1 MNISKRTSSI
11 ARGINSAFW
20 FNKLKAF
27 FTVDILVILVSFGL
41 FCYHSYQTIPAD
53 EYVRRFDIYGESYD
67 SLILKLV
74 TDESIYR
81 FPMSEY
87 IYFIG
92 ITMIVACSYQVL
104 NLLGSFTYTARIRK
118 KLKPLNEL
126 ALKAEAISEVPLD
139 TTKFEELEEAILKV
153 PADKSGA
160 RIATGDEDLA
170 SIEAALNN
178 LLYRMQDARMQQAR
192 FVDDASHELR
202 TPIAVIQGYANMLDR
217 WGKDDPAVLEE
228 SIKAIKNESDNMKEL
243 IDQLLFLARGD
254 NGRQKLSMERID
266 LGAVMREVWEESTM
280 IDPDHKYLIEDG
292 DNCYIYGDFAMIKQ
306 SIRIFVQNAAKYS
319 DKGNNIRLCVR
330 NNGNKIAYI
339 VQDEGIG
346 IAGEELSHIFERF
359 YRSDKA
365 RNSSTGGSGLGL
377 SIAKWIIDAHKGN
390 VEVLSRQDIG
400 TRITVSFDTSDIRA
414 NESRGLKFC

>member
-1 MNISKRTSSI
+1 MNNVNKRTSSI
-11 ARGINSAFW
+11 ARGINIAFW

-27 FTVDILVILVSFGL
+27 FTLDLLILLVSFGV
-41 FCYHSYQTIPAD
+41 FCYNSFQTVPENEA
-53 EYVRRFDIYGESYD
+53 VRSFTISGDNYNNVVLNFFTD
-67 SLILKLV
+67 S
-74 TDESIYR
+74 SQYS
-81 FPMSEY
+81 FPMREY
-87 IYFIG
+87 IYFTG
-92 ITMIVACSYQVL
+92 IILSVAVAYQLL
-104 NLLGSFTYTARIRK
+104 NLLMSFTHTSRIRR

-153 PADKSGA
+153 PADKNGA
-160 RIATGDEDLA
+160 KIYTGDEDLA
-170 SIEAALNN
+170 SIEAALNS
-178 LLYRMQDARMQQAR
+178 LLYRMQEARMQQAR

-228 SIKAIKNESDNMKEL
+228 SINAIKNESENMKEL

-254 NGRQKLSMERID
+254 NGRQKLSMEKVNISE
-266 LGAVMREVWEESTM
+266 VMREVWEESTM
-280 IDPDHKYLIEDG
+280 IDSDHKYFFEENEDCFING
-292 DNCYIYGDFAMIKQ
+292 DLAMIKQ

-319 DKGNNIRLCVR
+319 DKGNSIKLSVKKSD
-330 NNGNKIAYI
+330 GKVVYV

-377 SIAKWIIDAHKGN
+377 SIAKWIIDAHKGT
-390 VEVLSRQDIG
+390 VEVLSRQEIG
-400 TRITVSFDTSDIRA
+400 TRITVSFDCYVPA
-414 NESRGLKFC
+414 V

>member
-1 MNISKRTSSI
+1 MNNNVSKRTSSI
-11 ARGINSAFW
+11 ARGINTAFW

-27 FTVDILVILVSFGL
+27 FTLDILILLSSFGL
-41 FCYHSYQTIPAD
+41 FGYNSFLTIPEE
-53 EYVRRFDIYGESYD
+53 EYVRSFTITGKSY
-67 SLILKLV
+67 
-74 TDESIYR
+74 TD
-81 FPMSEY
+81 
-87 IYFIG
+87 
-92 ITMIVACSYQVL
+92 VVL
-104 NLLGSFTYTARIRK
+104 NLFTDNNLYSFPMHDYVYFTGIVLTVVIAYQLLNLLFSFTHTSRIRR

-126 ALKAEAISEVPLD
+126 AMQAEAISEVPLD

-153 PADKSGA
+153 PADKNGA
-160 RIATGDEDLA
+160 TISTGDEDLA
-170 SIEAALNN
+170 SIEAALNS
-178 LLYRMQDARMQQAR
+178 LLHRMQEARMQQAR

-228 SIKAIKNESDNMKEL
+228 SIKAIKNESENMKEL

-254 NGRQKLSMERID
+254 NGRQKLAMEKTD
-266 LGAVMREVWEESTM
+266 LSELMKEVWEESAM
-280 IDPDHKYLIEDG
+280 IDPDHNYAFEGSESCFIECDQ
-292 DNCYIYGDFAMIKQ
+292 AMIKQ

-319 DKGNNIRLCVR
+319 AKGDTIKLAVKKKDDKVE
-330 NNGNKIAYI
+330 YI

-390 VEVLSRQDIG
+390 VEVLSRQEIG
-400 TRITVSFDTSDIRA
+400 TRITVSFV
-414 NESRGLKFC
+414 

>member
-1 MNISKRTSSI
+1 MNNVTKRTSSI
-11 ARGINSAFW
+11 ARGINTAFW

-27 FTVDILVILVSFGL
+27 FTLDLLIILASLGL
-41 FCYHSYQTIPAD
+41 FGYNSYLTIP
-53 EYVRRFDIYGESYD
+53 ESEIIKSFSITGESYKNAVLNYFTD
-67 SLILKLV
+67 SSQYI
-74 TDESIYR
+74 
-81 FPMSEY
+81 FPMGDL
-87 IYFIG
+87 IFFLRI
-92 ITMIVACSYQVL
+92 ILTVTVTYQLL
-104 NLLGSFTYTARIRK
+104 NLLFSFTHTARIRR
-118 KLKPLNEL
+118 KLRPLNEL

-153 PADKSGA
+153 PADKNGA

-178 LLYRMQDARMQQAR
+178 LLYRMQEARMQQAR

-217 WGKDDPAVLEE
+217 WGKDDPSVLDE
-228 SIKAIKNESDNMKEL
+228 SIKAIKHESENMKDL

-254 NGRQKLSMERID
+254 NGRQKLSLERTN
-266 LGAVMREVWEESTM
+266 LTEVMREVWEESIM
-280 IDPDHKYLIEDG
+280 IDPDHKYLFEDSEDCFISG
-292 DNCYIYGDFAMIKQ
+292 DTAMIKQ

-319 DKGNNIRLCVR
+319 DKGNTIKLSVKNTGSNVV
-330 NNGNKIAYI
+330 YS

-346 IAGEELSHIFERF
+346 IAGDELSHIFERF

-377 SIAKWIIDAHKGN
+377 SIAKWIIDAHKGT
-390 VEVLSRQDIG
+390 VEVLSRQEIG
-400 TRITVSFDTSDIRA
+400 TRITVSFEQCA
-414 NESRGLKFC
+414 

>member
-1 MNISKRTSSI
+1 MNNVNKRTSSI
-11 ARGINSAFW
+11 ARGINIAFW

-27 FTVDILVILVSFGL
+27 FTLDLLILLVSFGM
-41 FCYHSYQTIPAD
+41 FCYNSFQTVPENEA
-53 EYVRRFDIYGESYD
+53 VRSFTISGENYNNVVLNFFTD
-67 SLILKLV
+67 SSKY
-74 TDESIYR
+74 S
-81 FPMSEY
+81 FPMREY
-87 IYFIG
+87 IYFTG
-92 ITMIVACSYQVL
+92 IILSVAVVYQLL
-104 NLLGSFTYTARIRK
+104 NLLMSFTHTSRIRR

-153 PADKSGA
+153 PADKNGA
-160 RIATGDEDLA
+160 KIYTGDEDLA
-170 SIEAALNN
+170 SIEAALNS
-178 LLYRMQDARMQQAR
+178 LLYRMQEARMQQAR

-228 SIKAIKNESDNMKEL
+228 SINAIKNESENMKEL

-254 NGRQKLSMERID
+254 NGRQKLSMEKVN
-266 LGAVMREVWEESTM
+266 LSEVMREVWEESTM
-280 IDPDHKYLIEDG
+280 IDSDHKYFFEENEDCFING
-292 DNCYIYGDFAMIKQ
+292 DLAMIKQ

-319 DKGNNIRLCVR
+319 DKGNSIKLSVKKSD
-330 NNGNKIAYI
+330 GKVVYV

-377 SIAKWIIDAHKGN
+377 SIAKWIIDAHKGT
-390 VEVLSRQDIG
+390 VEVLSRQEIG
-400 TRITVSFDTSDIRA
+400 TRITVSFDCYVSA
-414 NESRGLKFC
+414 V

>member
-1 MNISKRTSSI
+1 MNINKRTSSI
-11 ARGINSAFW
+11 ARGINTAFW

-27 FTVDILVILVSFGL
+27 FTVDILIVLVSFGL
-41 FCYHSYQTIPAD
+41 FCYKSYLTIPTD
-53 EYVRRFDIYGESYD
+53 EYVRRFDLTGQSIDRIVLELY
-67 SLILKLV
+67 
-74 TDESIYR
+74 TDITLYS
-81 FPMSEY
+81 FPMGEY

-92 ITMIVACSYQVL
+92 IIMGVIGVYQVL
-104 NLLGSFTYTARIRK
+104 NLFGSFTYTSRIRK

-153 PADKSGA
+153 PADNAGA
-160 RIATGDEDLA
+160 RISTGDEDLA
-170 SIEAALNN
+170 SIEAALNS
-178 LLYRMQDARMQQAR
+178 LLYRMQDARLQQAR

-254 NGRQKLSMERID
+254 NGRQKLTMDRID
-266 LGAVMREVWEESTM
+266 LSSVIREVWEESMM
-280 IDPDHKYLIEDG
+280 IDLDHKYVLEDC
-292 DNCYIYGDFAMIKQ
+292 DNCYIYGDNAMIKQ
-306 SIRIFVQNAAKYS
+306 SVRIFVQNAAKYS
-319 DKGNNIRLCVR
+319 DKGNNIKLAVR
-330 NNGNKIAYI
+330 KNGAKICYI

-346 IAGEELSHIFERF
+346 IAGDELSHIFERF

-400 TRITVSFDTSDIRA
+400 TRITVSFDA
-414 NESRGLKFC
+414 VV

>member
-1 MNISKRTSSI
+1 MNINKRTSSI
-11 ARGINSAFW
+11 ARGINTAFW

-27 FTVDILVILVSFGL
+27 LFVDILMVVVSFGL
-41 FCYHSYQTIPAD
+41 FCYKSYQSIPVD
-53 EYVRRFDIYGESYD
+53 EYIRRFDITGQGYD
-67 SLILKLV
+67 SLVLYFY
-74 TDESIYR
+74 TDTTKYS
-81 FPMSEY
+81 FPMSEFV
-87 IYFIG
+87 YFMG
-92 ITMIVACSYQVL
+92 IILISVGVYQL
-104 NLLGSFTYTARIRK
+104 LSLLGSLGHTSRIRK

-139 TTKFEELEEAILKV
+139 TTKFEELEEAILKI

-160 RIATGDEDLA
+160 RISTGDEDLA
-170 SIEAALNN
+170 SIEAALNS
-178 LLYRMQDARMQQAR
+178 LLYRMQDARLQQAR

-217 WGKDDPAVLEE
+217 WGKDDPAVLQE
-228 SIKAIKNESDNMKEL
+228 SIQAIKKESDNMKEL

-254 NGRQKLSMERID
+254 NGRQKLSMEKID
-266 LGAVMREVWEESTM
+266 LSAIMREVWEESMM
-280 IDPDHKYLIEDG
+280 IDPDHKYLIEEG
-292 DNCYIYGDFAMIKQ
+292 DNCYICGDHAMIKQ

-319 DKGNNIRLCVR
+319 DKGNNIKLTVV
-330 NNGNKIAYI
+330 NMNGRVSYL

-390 VEVLSRQDIG
+390 VQVLSRQDIG
-400 TRITVSFDTSDIRA
+400 TRIIVSFDLF
-414 NESRGLKFC
+414 E

>member
-1 MNISKRTSSI
+1 MNINKRTSSI
-11 ARGINSAFW
+11 ARGINTAFW

-27 FTVDILVILVSFGL
+27 FTVDILIVLVSFGL
-41 FCYHSYQTIPAD
+41 FCYKSYLTIPTD
-53 EYVRRFDIYGESYD
+53 EYVRRFDLTGQSIDRIVLELY
-67 SLILKLV
+67 
-74 TDESIYR
+74 TDITLYS
-81 FPMSEY
+81 FPMGEY

-92 ITMIVACSYQVL
+92 IIMGVIGVYQVL
-104 NLLGSFTYTARIRK
+104 NLFGSFTYTSRIRK

-153 PADKSGA
+153 PADNAGA
-160 RIATGDEDLA
+160 RISTGDEDLA
-170 SIEAALNN
+170 SIEAALNS
-178 LLYRMQDARMQQAR
+178 LLYRMQDARLQQAR

-254 NGRQKLSMERID
+254 NGRQKLSMDRID
-266 LGAVMREVWEESTM
+266 LSSVIREVWEESMM
-280 IDPDHKYLIEDG
+280 IDPDHKYVLEDC
-292 DNCYIYGDFAMIKQ
+292 DNCYVYGDNAMIKQ
-306 SIRIFVQNAAKYS
+306 SVRIFVQNAAKYS
-319 DKGNNIRLCVR
+319 DKGNNIKLAVR
-330 NNGNKIAYI
+330 KNGAKICYI

-346 IAGEELSHIFERF
+346 IAGDELSHIFERF

-400 TRITVSFDTSDIRA
+400 TRITVSFDA
-414 NESRGLKFC
+414 VV

>member
-1 MNISKRTSSI
+1 MNINKRTSSI
-11 ARGINSAFW
+11 ARGINTAFW

-27 FTVDILVILVSFGL
+27 FTVDILIVLVSFGL
-41 FCYHSYQTIPAD
+41 FCYKSYLTIPTD
-53 EYVRRFDIYGESYD
+53 EYVRRFDLTGQSIDRIVLELY
-67 SLILKLV
+67 
-74 TDESIYR
+74 TDITLYS
-81 FPMSEY
+81 FPMGEY

-92 ITMIVACSYQVL
+92 IIMGVIGVYQAL
-104 NLLGSFTYTARIRK
+104 NLFGSFTYTSRIRK

-153 PADKSGA
+153 PADNAGA
-160 RIATGDEDLA
+160 RISTGDEDLA
-170 SIEAALNN
+170 SIEAALNS
-178 LLYRMQDARMQQAR
+178 LLYRMQDARLQQAR

-254 NGRQKLSMERID
+254 NGRQKLSMDRID
-266 LGAVMREVWEESTM
+266 LSSVIREVWEESMM
-280 IDPDHKYLIEDG
+280 IDPDHKYVLEDC
-292 DNCYIYGDFAMIKQ
+292 DNCYIYGDNAMIKQ
-306 SIRIFVQNAAKYS
+306 SVRIFVQNAAKYS
-319 DKGNNIRLCVR
+319 DKGNNIKLAVR
-330 NNGNKIAYI
+330 KNGAKICYI

-346 IAGEELSHIFERF
+346 IAGDELSHIFERF

-400 TRITVSFDTSDIRA
+400 TRITVSFDA
-414 NESRGLKFC
+414 VV

>member
-1 MNISKRTSSI
+1 MNINKRTSSI
-11 ARGINSAFW
+11 ARGINTAFW

-27 FTVDILVILVSFGL
+27 FTVDILIVLVSFGL
-41 FCYHSYQTIPAD
+41 FCYKSYLTIPTD
-53 EYVRRFDIYGESYD
+53 EYVRRFDLTGQSIDRIVLELY
-67 SLILKLV
+67 
-74 TDESIYR
+74 TDITLYS
-81 FPMSEY
+81 FPMGEY

-92 ITMIVACSYQVL
+92 IIMGVIGVYQVL
-104 NLLGSFTYTARIRK
+104 NLFGSFTYTSRIRK

-153 PADKSGA
+153 PADNAGA
-160 RIATGDEDLA
+160 RISTGDEDLA
-170 SIEAALNN
+170 SIEAALNS
-178 LLYRMQDARMQQAR
+178 LLYRMQDARLQQAR

-254 NGRQKLSMERID
+254 NGRQKLSMDKID
-266 LGAVMREVWEESTM
+266 LSSVIREVWEESMM
-280 IDPDHKYLIEDG
+280 IDPDHKYVLEDC
-292 DNCYIYGDFAMIKQ
+292 DNCYIYGDNAMIKQ
-306 SIRIFVQNAAKYS
+306 SVRIFVQNAAKYS
-319 DKGNNIRLCVR
+319 DKGNNIKLAVR
-330 NNGNKIAYI
+330 KNGAKICYI

-346 IAGEELSHIFERF
+346 IAGDELSHIFERF

-400 TRITVSFDTSDIRA
+400 TRITVSFDA
-414 NESRGLKFC
+414 VV